1 MELIASSGNKFERLL
16 ARGSTLQKRTGGN
29 LNMANSAVTADDG
42 KLVGFKAS
50 ASSGERE
57 CNGTVGNAGDHFLRC
72 A

>member
-42 KLVGFKAS
+42 KLVGFKA
-50 ASSGERE
+50 
-57 CNGTVGNAGDHFLRC
+57 
-72 A
+72 